1 MSDLHGSARDAAPDE
16 RAATFD
22 VRGWLA
28 GLGHTSI
35 DAVRFVSERERSGR
49 RTVTYDCAGSEAKVR
64 MTPLSGAAT
73 WELTAELNGAVDRVL
88 LPGATRFVWRP
99 PRGTHA

>member
-1 MSDLHGSARDAAPDE
+1 MPDLDGSARDTAADT

-28 GLGHTSI
+28 GLGHMSI
-35 DAVRFVSERERSGR
+35 DAIQFVSEGERSGR
-49 RTVTYDCAGSEAKVR
+49 RTVTYDCAGSVAKVR

-73 WELTAELNGAVDRVL
+73 WELTAELNGTVDRVL

-99 PRGTHA
+99 PRGTHS